1 MTRRKGEGQIV
12 WNASKPATETST
24 ESRRNLDGVGNKRP
38 GATHFRS
45 IDRVGEQILISID
58 KMMNTRHSLGALMA
72 LFMDTYFFSPG
83 EIIYIYIYI
92 YKFSKH
98 YEIWHTCS

>member
-1 MTRRKGEGQIV
+1 
-12 WNASKPATETST
+12 
-24 ESRRNLDGVGNKRP
+24 
-38 GATHFRS
+38 
-45 IDRVGEQILISID
+45 
-58 KMMNTRHSLGALMA
+58 MNTRHSLGALMA

-98 YEIWHTCS
+98 YEIWHTCSWYDEKQAHKISTSDSTLPKRYKLDKLWRKRVEKN